1 MVVVI
6 VIMIITVSLLL
17 FRFYFLTL
25 PKRTKSILILK
36 NDLALHFECA
46 RGDAVYDIGPTQRI
60 GFSPLLTHGM
70 KQPANKECC
79 VVT

>member
-1 MVVVI
+1 MVI

-25 PKRTKSILILK
+25 PRRRKSIIILK
-36 NDLALHFECA
+36 NHLALHFECA
-46 RGDAVYDIGPTQRI
+46 RGDAVYGIGPAQRM

-70 KQPANKECC
+70 GQPANKECC
-79 VVT
+79 VVN